1 MTKAINITQ
10 EVLSKN
16 PHLQSYGLGITV
28 FTDSNFPSRFKG
40 VKVVGGYYISRTDL
54 HEQDGFW
61 DVEKLP
67 LGENQKYGS
76 IERKGTENLYHYP
89 IIDLTAEE
97 IQNNAI
103 SNDNSE
109 KENLIQDKMRIDAEA
124 ALIQEVEAIP
134 IDDAEAMQ
142 ESIPLQ
148 KWWTEGETVV
158 GSVLSNNPFDI
169 RKDFDADNIIRLWK
183 CKQGHTTQSDY
194 RPKDT
199 QALWE
204 MIPFPGEYFKY
215 NPMTLYS
222 EGDIVWFPEVGDTLY
237 RSKIDNN
244 SWSPTGYPQGW
255 EVYNP

>member
-1 MTKAINITQ
+1 MIKAIKVNNQTIIGVPKQWVRPSSPEFTTLGYNT
-10 EVLSKN
+10 LS
-16 PHLQSYGLGITV
+16 
-28 FTDSNFPSRFKG
+28 DSEHFADGWKI
-40 VKVVGGYYISRTDL
+40 VVTPVYNSSI
-54 HEQDGFW
+54 
-61 DVEKLP
+61 EKL
-67 LGENQKYGS
+67 GELV
-76 IERKGTENLYHYP
+76 EYP
-89 IIDLTAEE
+89 DRFEYSVQRLTDEE
-97 IQNNAI
+97 IQKNAI
-103 SNDNSE
+103 SNANSE
-109 KENLIQDKMRIDAEA
+109 KENLIHDKMRIDAEA

>member
-1 MTKAINITQ
+1 MKKAITI
-10 EVLSKN
+10 KN
-16 PHLQSYGLGITV
+16 QIIVGVPKQWVRPSTPEHTTLGYHTLPDAEH
-28 FTDSNFPSRFKG
+28 FADGWKQ
-40 VKVVGGYYISRTDL
+40 VVTPVYNSSI
-54 HEQDGFW
+54 
-61 DVEKLP
+61 EKLGELVEYPDKFEYSVQP
-67 LGENQKYGS
+67 L
-76 IERKGTENLYHYP
+76 T
-89 IIDLTAEE
+89 DEE